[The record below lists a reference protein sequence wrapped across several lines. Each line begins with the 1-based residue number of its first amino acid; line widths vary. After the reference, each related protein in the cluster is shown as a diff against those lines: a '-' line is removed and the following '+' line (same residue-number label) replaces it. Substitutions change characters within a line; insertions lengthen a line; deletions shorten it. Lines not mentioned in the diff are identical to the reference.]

1 MVSKKEHKSMLKVGT
16 ILRGIYRIDDYLAS
30 GGFGNT
36 YLATNIEFDEQ
47 VAIKEFFM
55 RGVSERDTDSLSIGV
70 SNEENVEM
78 FEKLL
83 GTFKREAKRLHKL
96 GKRNIPHV
104 VRVFDLFEENNTSY
118 YVMQYI
124 NGQSLSA
131 VLKSQQRPFDQQ
143 WLIEGLLPQMLEALG
158 GIHAANLWHLDIKP
172 SNIMIDNQGNVTLI
186 DFGSSKQ
193 IDSSKGD
200 HVTMSSTL
208 SFTKIY
214 APLELLHYDYK
225 SIGPWSDIYSLG
237 ATLYNLA
244 TNQKP
249 PGAYE
254 IMNEGVNAFNFPQG
268 SRNDL
273 TKLIVWMMSYK
284 VSDRPQN
291 VGQIN
296 DIIKGVK
303 GKSVPKPPR
312 ALQQPVEVPKQE
324 VAVVTPKPV
333 VPVAAPK
340 ADYSNEN
347 TIADKPEPIVPNN
360 NSLSSRREP
369 DESKSKK
376 PLIFALIGVAVVAI
390 IAMIIFSVIRN
401 KRNDDKQ
408 PPGVEL
414 STSGDSS
421 LNDGEASSQVE
432 DADGTYAL
440 PSRQSSSKNEASGG
454 NSQQHAS
461 KSSHQQQSQQKP
473 VNQPQ
478 QSSKSSQPQ
487 PKIELPKPKP
497 TTSTRKSA
505 TQPIQQ
511 QSKPSSSSGGSS
523 SRPKSS
529 GSSGVSRQNVPR
541 NTDR

>member
-1 MVSKKEHKSMLKVGT
+1 MVSKNEHKSMLKVGT
-16 ILRGIYRIDDYLAS
+16 ILRGIYRIDGYLAS

-55 RGVSERDTDSLSIGV
+55 RGVSERGTDSLSISV

-225 SIGPWSDIYSLG
+225 SIGPWTDIYSLG
-237 ATLYNLA
+237 GTLYNLA

-254 IMNEGVNAFNFPQG
+254 ILNEGVNAFRFPQG
-268 SRNDL
+268 SIADL
-273 TKLIVWMMSYK
+273 TQLIVWMMSYK
-284 VSDRPQN
+284 VGDRPQS
-291 VGQIN
+291 VEQIN

-303 GKSVPKPPR
+303 GKNIPQPPK
-312 ALQQPVEVPKQE
+312 ALQQPAAEPAQE
-324 VAVVTPKPV
+324 VTVATPKPDV
-333 VPVAAPK
+333 AVTTPAVDTSQEATIAAEPASNDLMPNQEADDSKGNRVRIIALTVFALTAILTLIIFKAVSNKNNDNQQSAGVEMTTPVDSVAYTEEVPPQVQQSGDNDAAP
-340 ADYSNEN
+340 APQPAS
-347 TIADKPEPIVPNN
+347 P
-360 NSLSSRREP
+360 RRE
-369 DESKSKK
+369 
-376 PLIFALIGVAVVAI
+376 AGV
-390 IAMIIFSVIRN
+390 
-401 KRNDDKQ
+401 
-408 PPGVEL
+408 
-414 STSGDSS
+414 SG
-421 LNDGEASSQVE
+421 
-432 DADGTYAL
+432 
-440 PSRQSSSKNEASGG
+440 
-454 NSQQHAS
+454 SQQPH
-461 KSSHQQQSQQKP
+461 
-473 VNQPQ
+473 Q
-478 QSSKSSQPQ
+478 QSSKSPHQSTSQPKQQSQPQ
-487 PKIELPKPKP
+487 P
-497 TTSTRKSA
+497 SA
-505 TQPIQQ
+505 ASSQPQQ
-511 QSKPSSSSGGSS
+511 QRSVVIPKTAPAAPAPRPQAITPKKSSSSG
-523 SRPKSS
+523 S
-529 GSSGVSRQNVPR
+529 GRSKVDGVKRSEAPS
-541 NTDR
+541 NTER